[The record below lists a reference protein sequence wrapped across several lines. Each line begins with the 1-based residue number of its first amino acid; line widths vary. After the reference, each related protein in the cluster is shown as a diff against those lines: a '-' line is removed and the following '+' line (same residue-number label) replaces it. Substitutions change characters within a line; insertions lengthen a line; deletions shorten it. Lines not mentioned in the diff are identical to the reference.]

1 MINNFY
7 GLIDKLDKK
16 KKEKKE
22 KQSMYMV
29 FDDDWCDVIS
39 EEELKS
45 YAKDQLLE
53 LDNFYLDGLNKNID
67 IETLNTNNVDDC
79 IKILNLRFF
88 TVKNCKY

>member
-7 GLIDKLDKK
+7 GLVDKLKEK

-67 IETLNTNNVDDC
+67 IEKLNTNNVDDC